1 MKMQFLATATA
12 LGLMSALQPALA
24 HAGDG
29 LDGKIKHVL
38 LISVDG
44 LHALDVAKYVKSHPG
59 SALDELAEH
68 GVTFTNART
77 PANSD
82 SFPGLLALVTGG
94 SPRTHGLFYDY
105 SYDRTIWAP
114 DNTTC
119 SGPPGTQMIFD
130 ESIDVYVNGVSQ
142 NVIDP
147 NALERYID
155 EHGHCSPFYP
165 HNAIRTNTVFE
176 VIKEN
181 HAGRTAWADK
191 HPAYEWVNGRSG
203 KGVDDLYTPEITN
216 VGGYDNTLSVVCT
229 VQNDA
234 LKVKAILNEINGF
247 DHAGVKQ
254 VGVPTVFGMNFQ
266 AVSVGQKIQ
275 KDNSDGGCAA
285 DTDPAINGQQ
295 GGYVNGRGDPSVVL
309 AYGLKKTDDALWE
322 IINALKKAGIYD
334 STLIIVTAKHG
345 QSPINLAKLTK
356 PGHFADLVC
365 KVSDCTIPGPAKII
379 TDAGNNCAE
388 GPCGFVQDD
397 DIALIWLPNDQS
409 QAARKDQTIMVADY
423 LNANAKALF
432 IDEVMS
438 GAELK
443 LKFRDPLH
451 DSRTPDIIVQPVY
464 GTIYTGAS
472 KNKVAEHGGFSFGD
486 TNVGLI
492 VSNRALDPRVVK
504 TPVLTSQVAATILK
518 SLGIEPTELESVRKE
533 GISVLPF
540 LFEAGEHD
548 E

>member
-1 MKMQFLATATA
+1 
-12 LGLMSALQPALA
+12 
-24 HAGDG
+24 
-29 LDGKIKHVL
+29 
-38 LISVDG
+38 
-44 LHALDVAKYVKSHPG
+44 
-59 SALDELAEH
+59 
-68 GVTFTNART
+68 
-77 PANSD
+77 
-82 SFPGLLALVTGG
+82 
-94 SPRTHGLFYDY
+94 
-105 SYDRTIWAP
+105 
-114 DNTTC
+114 
-119 SGPPGTQMIFD
+119 
-130 ESIDVYVNGVSQ
+130 
-142 NVIDP
+142 
-147 NALERYID
+147 
-155 EHGHCSPFYP
+155 
-165 HNAIRTNTVFE
+165 
-176 VIKEN
+176 
-181 HAGRTAWADK
+181 
-191 HPAYEWVNGRSG
+191 
-203 KGVDDLYTPEITN
+203 
-216 VGGYDNTLSVVCT
+216 LSVVCT

-247 DHAGVKQ
+247 DHTGTKQ

-365 KVSDCTIPGPAKII
+365 TVSDCTTNEAAKII
-379 TDAGNNCAE
+379 TDAGNNCPE

-397 DIALIWLPNDQS
+397 DIALIWLPDQS
-409 QAARKDQTIMVADY
+409 KTTLVADY
-423 LNANAKALF
+423 LNSNAKALF

-464 GTIYTGAS
+464 GTVYTGAS

-518 SLGIEPTELESVRKE
+518 SLGIEPTELQSVKKE

-540 LFEAGEHD
+540 LFESGEHD